1 MRYTMEHII
10 HTSNARYPITIKVL
24 HTLTTMK
31 EFKATHEGQK
41 RINIFLRDEGF
52 GSRRNIDSYIENG
65 LVTIN
70 SKKAALGSKVSK
82 GDTITIK
89 KVAKDL
95 VYALY
100 NKPRGEVTGRLDTL
114 PDCEPLGRLDKES
127 EGLLLYSN
135 DYRVVDALLNPKFAR
150 EKEYDVVIR
159 EKATPRVVTLLKK
172 GIKTQEATYAPVKA
186 VTIYNE
192 GYSLKIILTEGKKH
206 EIRRML
212 NALSLTV
219 MSLKRV
225 RIMSFVI
232 HGLKSKTVHILSDKQ
247 RETLLKDCDIN

>member
-1 MRYTMEHII
+1 
-10 HTSNARYPITIKVL
+10 
-24 HTLTTMK
+24 MK
-31 EFKATHEGQK
+31 EIKATNKEPK
-41 RINIFLRDEGF
+41 RINVFLRDEGI
-52 GSRRNIDSYIENG
+52 GSRRTIDNFITNNQI
-65 LVTIN
+65 TIN
-70 SKKAALGSKVSK
+70 GKPATLGSKVSK
-82 GDTITIK
+82 GNIITVK
-89 KVAKDL
+89 TVQRDM

-100 NKPRGEVTGRLDTL
+100 HKPRGEVTGRHPDL
-114 PDCEPLGRLDKES
+114 PSCEPLGRLDKES

-150 EKEYDVVIR
+150 EKEYEVVIR

-172 GIKTQEATYAPVKA
+172 GIRTQETQYAPVKA
-186 VTIYNE
+186 VSIYNE

-212 NALSLTV
+212 NALNLTV

-232 HGLKSKTVHILSDKQ
+232 HGLKSKALHILSPKQ
-247 RETLLKDCDIN
+247 VETLLKECGIQ

>member
-1 MRYTMEHII
+1 
-10 HTSNARYPITIKVL
+10 
-24 HTLTTMK
+24 MK
-31 EFKATHEGQK
+31 EFKATNKEPK
-41 RINIFLRDEGF
+41 RINVFLRDEGI
-52 GSRRNIDSYIENG
+52 GSRRAVDSYIANG
-65 LVTIN
+65 QVTIN
-70 SKKAALGSKVSK
+70 NTPATLGSKVSHHDIVTVK
-82 GDTITIK
+82 T
-89 KVAKDL
+89 VAKDL

-100 NKPRGEVTGRLDTL
+100 HKPRNEVTGRIESL
-114 PDCEPLGRLDKES
+114 PGCEPLGRLDKES

-150 EKEYDVVIR
+150 EKEYDVTIR

-172 GIKTQEATYAPVKA
+172 GITTQEATYAPVKA

-212 NALSLTV
+212 NALNLTV
-219 MSLKRV
+219 VSLKRV

-232 HGLKSKTVHILSDKQ
+232 HGLKAKAVHILSDKQ
-247 RETLLKDCDIN
+247 VATLLKDCEII